1 MSYSKAHLFP
11 LRDQK
16 TARLAKAIS
25 HPARI
30 GILRVLMQ
38 VDEIESKAL
47 YKQVPLSAPTIHQ
60 HLDFLTDRDIVQVDT
75 APAKAKYHVNRTRFQ
90 DLKDIL
96 DHCFKDLDSGSVS
109 S

>member
-1 MSYSKAHLFP
+1 MSYSKANLFP
-11 LRDQK
+11 VRDQK
-16 TARLAKAIS
+16 TARLAKAIA

-38 VDEIESKAL
+38 QHSIESRVL
-47 YKQVPLSAPTIHQ
+47 YRKLPLSAPTIHQ

-75 APAKAKYHVNRTRFQ
+75 TPAKAKYHVNRTNFQ

-96 DHCFKDLDSGSVS
+96 DHCFKDLDSGSVIG
-109 S
+109 